1 MAEMK
6 DPGGLP
12 PKTKKGIKHII
23 AVGSGKGG
31 VGKSTLSA
39 LLAVA
44 LAKEGLKVGILDADV
59 TGPSIPKL
67 LGVREKPFVTDKGVI
82 PPKSSWLGIK
92 VMSVNLVLD
101 DPSKPVVWR
110 GPLIGKAIMQFWE
123 DINWEDTEYLVVD
136 LPPGTADAVLTVMQ
150 LIDLDGVVMVSTPQG
165 LSSLIVEKMM
175 HMAKMLEVPLIG
187 IVENMG
193 YAVCPH
199 CGERWDL
206 YGPSHIGQL
215 KERWE
220 VPILAGLPVDRE
232 ISILSDSGRL
242 EHYTDDAVLK
252 KLADGVLSALNKTVA

>member
-1 MAEMK
+1 MAENK
-6 DPGGLP
+6 NAGGMP
-12 PKTKKGIKHII
+12 PKTKKNIKNIV

-44 LAKEGLKVGILDADV
+44 LARKGLKVGILDADI

-92 VMSVNLVLD
+92 VMSTNLVLD

-123 DINWEDTEYLVVD
+123 DLNWEDTECLIVD
-136 LPPGTADAVLTVMQ
+136 LPPGTADATLTVMQ
-150 LIDLDGVVMVSTPQG
+150 MIALDGVMVVSTPQG
-165 LSSLIVEKMM
+165 LASLIVEKMM
-175 HMAKMLEVPLIG
+175 HMAQMLEVPLLG

-193 YAVCPH
+193 CAVCPH
-199 CGERWDL
+199 CGEKWEL
-206 YGPSHIGQL
+206 YGPSHVEKL
-215 KERWE
+215 SEKWK
-220 VPILAGLPVDRE
+220 VPVIAGLPVDRE
-232 ISILSDSGRL
+232 ISILGDAGRL
-242 EHYTDDAVLK
+242 EHYANEAVLEN
-252 KLADGVLSALNKTVA
+252 LADGVLKSLK